1 MCFKSYFQV
10 RQISAQKPVQ
20 DQLLQ
25 SFKSSQRAI
34 EQLKL
39 DNDEVCHF
47 MSFGLHTHVD
57 RVDKDYS

>member
-1 MCFKSYFQV
+1 MTLNWFLFQV

-25 SFKSSQRAI
+25 SFKSSQRVL

-39 DNDEVCHF
+39 DNDEVRHHQYI
-47 MSFGLHTHVD
+47 GLLKHKMT
-57 RVDKDYS
+57 